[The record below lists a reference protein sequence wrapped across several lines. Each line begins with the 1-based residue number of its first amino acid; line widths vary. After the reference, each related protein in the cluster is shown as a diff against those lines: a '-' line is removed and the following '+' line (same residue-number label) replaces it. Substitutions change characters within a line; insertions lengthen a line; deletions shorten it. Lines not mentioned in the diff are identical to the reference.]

1 MRLIDNYSPYD
12 YRDTFSV
19 EADLSNGLDVQTIFE
34 RIFCDFPKPV
44 RWLMDLR
51 NAIVKPLGISG
62 GGSFRDLV
70 VNRNDEEIIL
80 CKDDRHLCFWVGIY
94 CAKPGGECQEVSVTT
109 VVRTHNK
116 LGKIYFIGIYVFHRL
131 LVRSMLR
138 RAVK

>member
-44 RWLMDLR
+44 RWLMNLR
-51 NAIVKPLGISG
+51 NTIVKPLGISG
-62 GGSFRDLV
+62 GDSFRDLV

-80 CKDDRHLCFWVGIY
+80 SKDDRHLSFWVGIY
-94 CAKPGGECQEVSVTT
+94 CAKAECEHQDVSVTT
-109 VVRTHNK
+109 VVRFHNN
-116 LGKIYFIGIYVFHRL
+116 LGRIYFIGIYMFHRL

-138 RAVK
+138 RAVR